1 MGVADPGNV
10 LCTGTVLH
18 CQDKLIDQLTSILG
32 RGKER
37 EGEGGGGRG
46 REREGEGG
54 GGKGREG
61 EGKGR
66 EGREGE
72 GGGGKGK
79 RGEGRGGR
87 GREREERG
95 GKGREGK
102 GIGEGRG
109 GEGRGEGNIIQFILI
124 PTSPTPYPAL
134 PLPLTV
140 PMM

>member
-1 MGVADPGNV
+1 MS
-10 LCTGTVLH
+10 LTGWAWQTLAMSSALAPYSIA
-18 CQDKLIDQLTSILG
+18 KTNSLISSPAYWKEG
-32 RGKER
+32 RGGK
-37 EGEGGGGRG
+37 G
-46 REREGEGG
+46 REREER

-61 EGKGR
+61 EGKG
-66 EGREGE
+66 
-72 GGGGKGK
+72 GK
-79 RGEGRGGR
+79 